1 MQKVQIFVQQKH
13 EKVPDTLLLFMNYF
27 QVENYVN
34 YGNPN
39 GLAVIRKSD
48 SDKALNKNNSSE
60 GGGGKGSTPKKGSS
74 KKNKRKNFKRSLTM
88 TALPLAFFKGEFV
101 IRKRVDYQW
110 LLKFETYFIL

>member
-1 MQKVQIFVQQKH
+1 MQ
-13 EKVPDTLLLFMNYF
+13 
-27 QVENYVN
+27 

-39 GLAVIRKSD
+39 GLTIPMMRKSD

-101 IRKRVDYQW
+101 IRKKRV
-110 LLKFETYFIL
+110 LFFVVE

>member
-1 MQKVQIFVQQKH
+1 M
-13 EKVPDTLLLFMNYF
+13 
-27 QVENYVN
+27 N

-48 SDKALNKNNSSE
+48 SDKALNKNNSTE

-101 IRKRVDYQW
+101 TRKRVSRDDQW
-110 LLKFETYFIL
+110 LLKFETYFTSLFCRCWGTRRR

>member
-1 MQKVQIFVQQKH
+1 
-13 EKVPDTLLLFMNYF
+13 MNYF

-88 TALPLAFFKGEFV
+88 TALPLAFFKGQSKALTVFGMSCGGLLS
-101 IRKRVDYQW
+101 RVSQ
-110 LLKFETYFIL
+110 I

>member
-1 MQKVQIFVQQKH
+1 
-13 EKVPDTLLLFMNYF
+13 MNYF

-48 SDKALNKNNSSE
+48 SDKALNKNNSTE
-60 GGGGKGSTPKKGSS
+60 GGGKGSTPKKGSS

-88 TALPLAFFKGEFV
+88 TALPLAFFKGDTVEPC
-101 IRKRVDYQW
+101 
-110 LLKFETYFIL
+110 ILDQIGHL